1 MFDFIV
7 ILVQYVGILL
17 QVPYVI
23 VIVYIGLEYDLKSN
37 VFGQPFAID
46 IILGALKHHL
56 QKNKPDRALML
67 SFHGGPGTGKNFISQ
82 KIVDNMFKNGKD
94 SRYVHTF
101 KSSIDFPEK
110 SRVGEYKV

>member
-1 MFDFIV
+1 MR
-7 ILVQYVGILL
+7 
-17 QVPYVI
+17 
-23 VIVYIGLEYDLKSN
+23 SN

-46 IILGALKHHL
+46 IILGALKRHL
-56 QKNKPDRALML
+56 QKNFKPERALML

-82 KIVDNMFKNGKD
+82 KIIDNMFKKGKE

-110 SRVGEYKV
+110 SRVGDYKV